1 MVTRRV
7 RRTPR
12 LPTVERKIYFY
23 RVVPRDSD
31 DELSWEDLIAGLN
44 QVDLLDFDAAGRYW
58 DTPDGN
64 SFCVWVDQLASRV
77 HLRIGMVRRN
87 ALPDVERRGR
97 LSALRLA
104 ENAGLSELTH
114 IVVFPD
120 KIAGVEYNF
129 YGPRVG
135 SLGSYL
141 EEKINLIP
149 LSFQMLLRRD
159 VEAALAQFRD
169 VRLLRL
175 RLRRTD
181 ATLMR
186 EADPGGVGAELD
198 AALERLDAPVI
209 EVVMKN
215 TKFSRQPLPDR
226 FLDFVKSLVRHPRTR
241 ETFDVL
247 KMRGFNEP
255 DAHVEEIDLLGDALI
270 SSQQVVR
277 QGPRRRSLRRDSV
290 YSAIA
295 TSYRQNRELIH
306 DAAGL
311 DA

>member
-1 MVTRRV
+1 MS
-7 RRTPR
+7 
-12 LPTVERKIYFY
+12 
-23 RVVPRDSD
+23 RDRD
-31 DELSWEDLIAGLN
+31 NELSWEDLIAGLG
-44 QVDLLDFDAAGRYW
+44 QVNSLDFDAAGRYW

-64 SFCVWVDQLASRV
+64 SFCVWIDQLAPSV

-87 ALPDVERRGR
+87 ALPDVERLGR

-114 IVVFPD
+114 IVIFPD
-120 KIAGVEYNF
+120 RMAGVEYNF

-135 SLGSYL
+135 ALGSYL
-141 EEKINLIP
+141 ENKTDLVP
-149 LSFQMLLRRD
+149 LSFLLLLRRD
-159 VEAALAQFRD
+159 VEAALSRFRD

-186 EADPGGVGAELD
+186 EADPGGLGAELD
-198 AALERLDAPVI
+198 AALEKLDAPVI
-209 EVVMKN
+209 EVVLRN
-215 TKFSRQPLPDR
+215 TQFSRQPLPDR
-226 FLDFVKSLVRHPRTR
+226 FLDFVKNLVRHPRTR

-247 KMRGFNEP
+247 KMKGFNQH
-255 DAHVEEIDLLGDALI
+255 DARVEEIDLLGDALI

-277 QGPRRRSLRRDSV
+277 QGQRRRSLRRDSV

-295 TSYRQNRELIH
+295 TSYRQLRDLIQ

-311 DA
+311 GR

>member
-1 MVTRRV
+1 MATRRG
-7 RRTPR
+7 RRSVR

-23 RVVPRDSD
+23 RIMPSD
-31 DELSWEDLIAGLN
+31 PDDGLSWEDLITGLS
-44 QVDLLDFDAAGRYW
+44 QVNSLDFDAAGRYW

-64 SFCVWVDQLASRV
+64 SFCVWIDQTGSRV

-114 IVVFPD
+114 IIVFPD
-120 KIAGVEYNF
+120 RIAGVEYNF
-129 YGPRVG
+129 YGPRIG
-135 SLGSYL
+135 MLGSYL
-141 EEKINLIP
+141 EEKTNLIP
-149 LSFQMLLRRD
+149 LNFQILLRRD
-159 VEAALAQFRD
+159 VETALSRFSD
-169 VRLLRL
+169 VRLLRF

-186 EADPGGVGAELD
+186 EADPGGLGAELE

-209 EVVMKN
+209 ELVLKN

-226 FLDFVKSLVRHPRTR
+226 FLNFVKNLVRHPRTR
-241 ETFDVL
+241 ETFDVFR
-247 KMRGFNEP
+247 MRGFNEP
-255 DAHVEEIDLLGDALI
+255 DARVEEIDLLGDALI

-277 QGPRRRSLRRDSV
+277 QGERRRSLRRDSV
-290 YSAIA
+290 YRAIA
-295 TSYRQNRELIH
+295 TSYRQLRDLLR

-311 DA
+311 DI